1 MSAEKPR
8 KADENYS
15 WIIPFAFGL
24 LFLAASDFLD
34 KRERHLHELGKSP
47 EVVEPLVPNVDGHYY
62 TGAGWSR
69 ARYVT
74 FRAAGIL
81 GDYRILRPSFAR
93 EVKSMNIGIESVSR
107 MLRRASVTT
116 TEKFYARME
125 AADAWSEAASRK
137 VAWKNRLITDEI

>member
-1 MSAEKPR
+1 MSPEKPR
-8 KADENYS
+8 KADENYT
-15 WIIPFAFGL
+15 WIIPFAFEV

-34 KRERHLHELGKSP
+34 KRERHLHELSKSP

-62 TGAGWSR
+62 AGAGWSR

-93 EVKSMNIGIESVSR
+93 EMKSMGIGIESVSR
-107 MLRRASVTT
+107 MLRRTSVTT
-116 TEKFYARME
+116 TEKFYARLE

-137 VAWKNRLITDEI
+137 VAWKNRLIID